1 LAVRPIDIT
10 TFPSELALKWDN
22 GGESFI
28 PLETLRRFCPCA
40 ACMGETDVMGQVYK
54 APARP
59 YTDHSFVLTGVSEVG
74 GYGLQPR
81 WGDGHATG
89 IYTWDYLRRL
99 AEAQ

>member
-1 LAVRPIDIT
+1 MRPTDITPFPTELAV
-10 TFPSELALKWDN
+10 KWDD
-22 GGESFI
+22 GSESFV

-40 ACMGETDVMGQVYK
+40 ACMGETDVMGNVYK
-54 APARP
+54 APERP

-89 IYTWDYLRRL
+89 IYTWSYLRNL
-99 AEAQ
+99 AKAE